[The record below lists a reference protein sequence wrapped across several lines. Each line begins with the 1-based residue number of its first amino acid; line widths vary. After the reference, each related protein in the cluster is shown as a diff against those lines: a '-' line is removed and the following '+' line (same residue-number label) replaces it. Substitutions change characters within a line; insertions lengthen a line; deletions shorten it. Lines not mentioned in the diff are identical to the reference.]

1 MTTQHPTSRL
11 RACALRTGLAL
22 GALLAW
28 LLTAVGCGGSDD
40 RPRPTAAPSPPTNV
54 EGSAF
59 RFLVDPEGVR
69 HDIPL
74 EDVKRGISVPNPRD
88 KIPAILAPR
97 FVPVGGA
104 EHVGAQERVIVVE
117 VGAEA
122 RAYPLRILDAHELVN
137 DVLGGE
143 PLLVTWCP
151 LCRSAMVFERRVA
164 GVVRTFG
171 VSGFLYRSDV
181 LMYDHQSE
189 SFWSQIAGRAVLGP
203 LSGTPLVERPA
214 RLTAF
219 AAFRAEHPEGQVL
232 GPEQEGRSSADY
244 RRSHYDD
251 YHARPGLMFQV
262 DAYDRRLGLKEEV
275 LGVAVGG
282 AAHAWSLAWLRAQP
296 SGPVEVVVGAQAL
309 RLLWD
314 GAADEVRVT
323 DAAGNAVAHLRCYWF
338 AWYAFH
344 QDTGL
349 TGGASTR

>member
-1 MTTQHPTSRL
+1 MTTQRHAHREDVRASRP
-11 RACALRTGLAL
+11 GLPA
-22 GALLAW
+22 GALLA
-28 LLTAVGCGGSDD
+28 LLFAAVGCGGTDD
-40 RPRPTAAPSPPTNV
+40 PTPSAAAPRPTAGD

-59 RFLVDPEGVR
+59 RFQLEPGSVR

-74 EDVKRGISVPNPRD
+74 EDVKRGIAVPNPRD
-88 KIPAILAPR
+88 RIPALLAPR
-97 FVPVGGA
+97 FVPVGEA
-104 EHVGAQERVIVVE
+104 EHVGAQEDVLVVE
-117 VGAEA
+117 LGAEA

-189 SFWSQIAGRAVLGP
+189 TFWSQIAARAVLGP
-203 LSGTPLVERPA
+203 LTGTALVERPA
-214 RLTAF
+214 RLTSF

-251 YHARPGLMFQV
+251 YHGPSRFFRP
-262 DAYDRRLGLKEEV
+262 
-275 LGVAVGG
+275 
-282 AAHAWSLAWLRAQP
+282 
-296 SGPVEVVVGAQAL
+296 
-309 RLLWD
+309 
-314 GAADEVRVT
+314 
-323 DAAGNAVAHLRCYWF
+323 RC
-338 AWYAFH
+338 
-344 QDTGL
+344 
-349 TGGASTR
+349 